1 MFRDTIIELDR
12 ASKSLF
18 LHDIETAA
26 LCLRKALVGH
36 TEMAPPPPSPDPRRT
51 DPFAE
56 LFKAVT
62 ALEIKEYDLAALC
75 LEKALEQGRDVIPA
89 ETYEAAGHF
98 AMAVRRKN
106 FSSMGTFLREAVKSL
121 VGDRVVEPVA
131 LN

>member
-18 LHDIETAA
+18 LHDIDTAA

-36 TEMAPPPPSPDPRRT
+36 TEMAPPPPTPDPRRT

-75 LEKALEQGRDVIPA
+75 LEKALDQAGDTIPA
-89 ETYEAAGHF
+89 PTLEAARHF
-98 AMAVRRKN
+98 AMATRREN
-106 FSSMGTFLREAVKSL
+106 FSSMGTYLRETVKSL

>member
-18 LHDIETAA
+18 LHDIDTAA

-36 TEMAPPPPSPDPRRT
+36 TEMAPPPPTPDPRRT

-62 ALEIKEYDLAALC
+62 ALEIKEYELAALC
-75 LEKALEQGRDVIPA
+75 LEKALEQSREVIPP
-89 ETYEAAGHF
+89 ETYEAAKNF
-98 AMAVRRKN
+98 AMATRREN
-106 FSSMGTFLREAVKSL
+106 FSSMGTYIREAVKSL
-121 VGDRVVEPVA
+121 VGNRVVEPVA